1 MFKPTRHTPPL
12 RDDYTADIDKFLPL
26 IREVW
31 RRANGARGF
40 EFDDWQIELMRRITE
55 TLPDGELR
63 WRTCL
68 VSMPRQQGKSE
79 VLTAI
84 ALWATLR
91 GVGNPRV
98 PASGTPSTNLIVAS
112 SVDQARI
119 TYSRLQH
126 IISANPF
133 LLDRME
139 KFTDWRGIR
148 TKWGASI
155 EVKASNAK
163 GLQGFAST
171 ISLYDEIH
179 IGAETTWDALIAGS
193 GSRRGTLQL
202 GITTA
207 GDQDS
212 KLLKRLYDNADAAIA
227 GESTMS
233 RFGAWIW
240 EASQSIVPDDDKRLL
255 ELLMESNPALQA
267 GRIDPDILI
276 NDIRGMP
283 KEEVIRYRLNR
294 FVESR
299 PDAFISYEDWAACER
314 QAGDKRPAGDVVFAI
329 DRSPGWEYASVSA
342 AIKDEETGEIWTE
355 LVAAINRPT
364 LPQLIHIATQ
374 LDRQRPRAIL
384 VDSYTLPELI
394 QELELRAMPVE
405 RFTLNMLTNG
415 TEFFRAAVTNRTL
428 KHDGAPLLYLQIPMT
443 IRKVVRDSYRV
454 SKADS
459 SISIDSAVATI
470 MASYGASVL
479 KKDKLQIW

>member
-1 MFKPTRHTPPL
+1 MFTPTRHTPPL
-12 RDDYTADIDKFLPL
+12 SESFTADIDRFLPL

-31 RRANGARGF
+31 NNANGARGF
-40 EFDDWQIELMRRITE
+40 EFDPWQVELMRRITE

-84 ALWATLR
+84 ALWAVLR
-91 GVGNPRV
+91 GVGDLRV
-98 PASGTPSTNLIVAS
+98 PRSGTPSTNLIVAS
-112 SVDQARI
+112 SVEQARI

-126 IISANPF
+126 IISANKF
-133 LLDRME
+133 VLDRME
-139 KFTDWRGIR
+139 KFTDWRGIS

-155 EVKASNAK
+155 EVKAPNSK

-207 GDQDS
+207 GDQNS
-212 KLLKRLYDNADAAIA
+212 KLLKRLYENAEAAIA
-227 GESTMS
+227 GEPTAS

-240 EASQSIVPDDDKRLL
+240 EASESIVPKDDKRLL

-267 GRIDPDILI
+267 GRIDPEIMI
-276 NDIRGMP
+276 SDIRLMP

-299 PDAFISYEDWAACER
+299 PDAFISYEDWASCER
-314 QAGDKRPAGDVVFAI
+314 VAGDVRPDGDIVFAI
-329 DRSPGWEYASVSA
+329 DRSPSWDFASVSMA
-342 AIKDEETGEIWTE
+342 VMDQETGEVWTE

-364 LPQLIHIATQ
+364 LPQLVHVATQ
-374 LDRQRPRAIL
+374 LDKFRPRAIL
-384 VDSYTLPELI
+384 VDGYTLPELI

-405 RFTLNMLTNG
+405 RFTLNMLTNA
-415 TEFFRAAVTNRTL
+415 TEFFRSAVTNKQI

-470 MASYGASVL
+470 MAAYGASVL
-479 KKDKLQIW
+479 KKEKLQIW

>member
-1 MFKPTRHTPPL
+1 LSDSFA
-12 RDDYTADIDKFLPL
+12 ADIDRFLPL

-31 RRANGARGF
+31 RRAYGAKGF

-55 TLPDGELR
+55 LTPDGELR

-68 VSMPRQQGKSE
+68 VSMPRQNGKSE

-91 GVGNPRV
+91 GVGDVRIPS
-98 PASGTPSTNLIVAS
+98 SGTPSTNLIVAS
-112 SVDQARI
+112 SVEQARI

-148 TKWGASI
+148 TRWGASI

-179 IGAETTWDALIAGS
+179 IGAETTWDALIAGA
-193 GSRRGTLQL
+193 GARRGTLQL

-207 GDQDS
+207 GDQNS
-212 KLLKRLYDNADAAIA
+212 TLLKRLYENADRAIS
-227 GESTMS
+227 GDPKMN

-240 EASQSIVPDDDKRLL
+240 EASKSVVPDDDD
-255 ELLMESNPALQA
+255 ELLKLLYESNPALQA
-267 GRIDPDILI
+267 GRTDPEILI
-276 NDIRGMP
+276 NDIRQTP
-283 KEEVIRYRLNR
+283 NEEVIRYRLNR

-299 PDAFISYEDWAACER
+299 PEAFISYEDWAACER
-314 QAGDKRPAGDVVFAI
+314 VAGDIRPAGDVVFAI
-329 DRSPGWEYASVSA
+329 DRSPSWDYASIAMAVM
-342 AIKDEETGEIWTE
+342 DQDTGEVWTE

-364 LPQLIHIATQ
+364 LAQLVHVAIQ
-374 LDRQRPRAIL
+374 LDKHRPAAIL
-384 VDSYTLPELI
+384 VDGFTLPELI

-405 RFTLNMLTNG
+405 RFTLNMLTNA
-415 TEFFRAAVTNRTL
+415 TEFFRAAVTNKRI

-479 KKDKLQIW
+479 KKEKLQIW